1 MASFEIQPLNRF
13 AGISAAIRRPKEIA
27 YFSYDDDHEYH
38 PDERSLRYYYPP
50 RLGADLSKGFE
61 TFKQLDDTADD
72 HLDSLLKTVMALEG
86 ETGTKCEA
94 DIITWRG
101 MMTKIMATPFDNM
114 GGSGFIEENREH
126 KLEQRQYQHNQTSQ
140 PGAPSQDLMSYWG
153 ISSVVISGM
162 TMLNDD
168 VGYKFE
174 ALSLLPAPWDPT
186 SREYIESRENEMVN
200 NHAQYCSIVRTGIGK
215 AKMILGGEV
224 DAVWDCKPDNKDEP
238 INWVELKTSA
248 IIESDRDML
257 KYERK
262 LLKFWIQSFL
272 LGVPKIIVGF
282 RSKMGILKSLEELET
297 KSIPGMVKRNGK
309 GSWDGNLCINFTASF
324 LDWLKQTIT
333 TEGVWRIKRRD
344 RSTVIEVFMHEESGY
359 GDILS
364 HEFVAWR
371 NKGTSLGV

>member
-1 MASFEIQPLNRF
+1 
-13 AGISAAIRRPKEIA
+13 
-27 YFSYDDDHEYH
+27 
-38 PDERSLRYYYPP
+38 
-50 RLGADLSKGFE
+50 
-61 TFKQLDDTADD
+61 
-72 HLDSLLKTVMALEG
+72 MALEG
-86 ETGTKCEA
+86 ESGTKCEA

-101 MMTKIMATPFDNM
+101 MMTKILAAPFDNS
-114 GGSGFIEENREH
+114 GGNGFEMNATHFQGTIFIEENREH
-126 KLEQRQYQHNQTSQ
+126 KLEQRRNQHNQPSQ

-153 ISSVVISGM
+153 
-162 TMLNDD
+162 
-168 VGYKFE
+168 YKFE
-174 ALSLLPAPWDPT
+174 TLSLLPTPWDPT
-186 SREYIESRENEMVN
+186 SREYIESRENEIVN
-200 NHAQYCSIVRTGIGK
+200 NHAQYCSIVKTGIGK

-224 DAVWDCKPDNKDEP
+224 DAVWDCKPDTKDEP

-248 IIESDRDML
+248 MIEGDRDML

-282 RSKMGILKSLEELET
+282 RSKMGILQRLEELET

-333 TEGVWRIKRRD
+333 TDGVWRIRRRD
-344 RSTVIEVFMHEESGY
+344 KSSVIEVFKHEESGC

-364 HEFVAWR
+364 QEFVAWR
-371 NKGTSLGV
+371 KKGFNLGN